1 MKWSIKGK
9 VVVGVAAACILGFA
23 AFTSLHDRSFRE
35 RQFDSSGWKQGD
47 ARVRG
52 EMVDS
57 LRSQSLLRDKTWVQV
72 LELLGK
78 PDADDEGHLLRY
90 RVDVGRRIAWR
101 PFLVTLYVVFDDK
114 SRVYRVET
122 ID

>member
-1 MKWSIKGK
+1 VKWNIKGK
-9 VVVGVAAACILGFA
+9 VAAGVGAVCVLAFG
-23 AFTSLHDRSFRE
+23 AFTSLHDRSFHE
-35 RQFDSSGWKQGD
+35 RPFDSDVWKPGN

-52 EMVDS
+52 EMVES
-57 LRSQSLLRDKTWVQV
+57 LRSQSLLRDKTRLQV

-101 PFLVTLYVVFDDK
+101 RFLVTFYVSFDEN
-114 SRVYRVET
+114 SRVYRVEM